1 LVLLGWLVAFYAIP
15 EGLAAPFVGQLGGGA
30 AETGLV
36 LAAGPLGGVLA
47 APAFTRL
54 VAPDRRLRWIG
65 PLAVGACAV
74 LLPIGLQPG
83 LGVALAIFVISGAF
97 GVYQIPANAAFVA
110 RVPNARRAQAFGLA
124 NAGLIVGQGIMFI
137 VAGAAAGATSPATV
151 IAAVGGVGTVL
162 AVLLTVRWLR
172 VSRHDRAPGVGAE
185 NLAVLRVQAHSPR
198 PVNVR
203 GPVSPRCCP
212 WQCVLPW
219 RAGSGFA
226 DGSAPG
232 VAHGR
237 LLSGCSVATALSAV
251 VVQPQVLVMA
261 ICPSVLCGKRGRERR
276 VSPRCCPRSAPL
288 GLISVAGVLSGRGG
302 FSPRCYPRHT
312 SFLRAWMTAAA
323 RVQPQVLPMAAAP
336 PGPVNGW
343 LSVPVCS

>member
-1 LVLLGWLVAFYAIP
+1 
-15 EGLAAPFVGQLGGGA
+15 
-30 AETGLV
+30 
-36 LAAGPLGGVLA
+36 
-47 APAFTRL
+47 
-54 VAPDRRLRWIG
+54 
-65 PLAVGACAV
+65 
-74 LLPIGLQPG
+74 
-83 LGVALAIFVISGAF
+83 
-97 GVYQIPANAAFVA
+97 
-110 RVPNARRAQAFGLA
+110 
-124 NAGLIVGQGIMFI
+124 MFI

-226 DGSAPG
+226 DGGQPQVLRTVGSFRD
-232 VAHGR
+232 V
-237 LLSGCSVATALSAV
+237 SVATALSAV

-288 GLISVAGVLSGRGG
+288 GLFRSRGWYPVAVISAPSVTHGTPPTSGMDDGGGCG
-302 FSPRCYPRHT
+302 FSPRCCPWRQ
-312 SFLRAWMTAAA
+312 L
-323 RVQPQVLPMAAAP
+323 LPAGERLAIRS
-336 PGPVNGW
+336 GV
-343 LSVPVCS
+343 